1 MTENQLIRR
10 VDLLPQ
16 YESMRDEID
25 GAIRRVLS
33 SGRYTLADE
42 VKAFEKAFADYI
54 GMPHVIGVADGTR
67 AIVMILKVLG
77 IGPGDEVVTTPFTA
91 FPTIGAILEAGATP
105 VFVDIDP
112 ESYLIDTGSV
122 KSALSPRTRAVV
134 PVHIFGN
141 VVDIDALKRILLA
154 AGREDVA
161 VIEDAAQAHG
171 STIDGRK
178 AGALTDFSSFSFYP
192 TKNLGGYGDGG
203 AIACRDPEIAERLTR
218 LRNHG
223 FLNKDLVPE
232 AGINSRLN
240 ELQAAILSTKLAHLD
255 AMNARRRALVEIY
268 ADALPACGFTLQ
280 SIPENVVTNWH
291 VFEPRFSGDRDA
303 LAAHCEKLGVQT
315 NIYYTPPHHL
325 QPGVCHLG
333 LRARDFPGVQTVC
346 KQAIAL
352 PLYSELPE
360 SDVHR
365 VVDAIKSY
373 GN

>member
-16 YESMRDEID
+16 YEAMRDEID

-42 VKAFEKAFADYI
+42 VKAFEKAFAGYI

-77 IGPGDEVVTTPFTA
+77 IGPDDEVVTTPFTA

-105 VFVDIDP
+105 VFADIDP
-112 ESYLIDTGSV
+112 ESYLIDIGSV

-141 VVDIDALKRILLA
+141 VVDIDALKSTLLA

-178 AGALTDFSSFSFYP
+178 AGALADFSSFSFYP

-223 FLNKDLVPE
+223 LLNKDLVPE
-232 AGINSRLN
+232 AGINSRLD
-240 ELQAAILSTKLAHLD
+240 ELQAAILSTKLVYLD

-291 VFEPRFSGDRDA
+291 VFEPRFFGDRDA
-303 LAAHCEKLGVQT
+303 LAAHCEKLGIQT
-315 NIYYTPPHHL
+315 NIYYMPPHHL
-325 QPGVCHLG
+325 QPGVSHLG
-333 LRARDFPGVQTVC
+333 LGDRDFPGVETVC
-346 KQAIAL
+346 EQAIAL
-352 PLYSELPE
+352 PLYPELPE